1 MSKGTDFLF
10 KVLNVLA
17 WIIFIGLCIDTGGLI
32 VNAFVSIFINPVA
45 SSKFWGGMN
54 LYELYQFNE
63 SHFITIVVLMIIVS
77 MLKST
82 LFYLIINLFHQKKL
96 NLSSPFNETM
106 GKYIFN
112 LSYLSF
118 GIGLFIYWGKNLY
131 NWLKIV
137 SNDNVSPSIQQL
149 KFEGADVWL
158 FMGVILLIFAL
169 IFKKGIELQSEN
181 DLTV

>member
-17 WIIFIGLCIDTGGLI
+17 WIIFIGLCIESGGLI
-32 VNAFVSIFINPVA
+32 VNAFVSFFINPVA
-45 SSKFWGGMN
+45 SSNFWGGMN
-54 LYELYQFNE
+54 LHELYQFNE

-77 MLKST
+77 VLKST
-82 LFYLIINLFHQKKL
+82 LFYLIVNLFHKKKL
-96 NLSSPFNETM
+96 NLSTPFSETM

-118 GIGLFIYWGKNLY
+118 GIGLFIYWGNNFY
-131 NWLKIV
+131 AWLKIV
-137 SNDNVSPSIQQL
+137 GNDKVSPSIQQL
-149 KFEGADVWL
+149 KFEGAEVWL
-158 FMGVILLIFAL
+158 FMGVILLTFAI

>member
-17 WIIFIGLCIDTGGLI
+17 WIIFIGLCIESGGLI

-45 SSKFWGGMN
+45 SSKCWGGLN
-54 LYELYQFNE
+54 LYDLYQFNE
-63 SHFITIVVLMIIVS
+63 SHFISLVVLMIIVS
-77 MLKST
+77 VLKSI
-82 LFYLIINLFHQKKL
+82 LFYLIVNLFHKKKL
-96 NLSSPFNETM
+96 NLSTPFNETM

-118 GIGLFIYWGKNLY
+118 GIGLFIYCGNHFS
-131 NWLKIV
+131 NWLKIIN
-137 SNDNVSPSIQQL
+137 NDKILPSLQQL
-149 KFEGADVWL
+149 NFEGGDVWL
-158 FMGVILLIFAL
+158 FMGVILLIFAM
-169 IFKKGIELQSEN
+169 IFKKGIEIQSEN

>member
-17 WIIFIGLCIDTGGLI
+17 WIIFIGLCVESGGLI
-32 VNAFVSIFINPVA
+32 LNAFVSIFINPVA

-54 LYELYQFNE
+54 LFKLYQFNE
-63 SHFITIVVLMIIVS
+63 SHFISLVVLMIIVS
-77 MLKST
+77 VLKSI
-82 LFYLIINLFHQKKL
+82 LFYLIVNIFHKKKL
-96 NLSSPFNETM
+96 NLSTPFNETM

-118 GIGLFIYWGKNLY
+118 GIGLFIYWGNNFY

-137 SNDNVSPSIQQL
+137 GNAKVSPSLQHL

-158 FMGVILLIFAL
+158 FMGVILLTFAM
-169 IFKKGIELQSEN
+169 IFKKGIEIQSEN

>member
-17 WIIFIGLCIDTGGLI
+17 WIIFVGLCIESGGLI
-32 VNAFVSIFINPVA
+32 VNAFVTIFINPIA

-63 SHFITIVVLMIIVS
+63 SHFITILVLMIIIS
-77 MLKST
+77 LLKSI
-82 LFYLIINLFHQKKL
+82 LFYLIVNIFHKKKL
-96 NLSSPFNETM
+96 NLSTPFNETM

-118 GIGLFIYWGKNLY
+118 GIGLFIYWGSNFSA
-131 NWLKIV
+131 WLKIV
-137 SNDNVSPSIQQL
+137 SNDKVSPSLQQL

-158 FMGVILLIFAL
+158 FMGVILLIFAM
-169 IFKKGIELQSEN
+169 IFKKGIEIQSEN
-181 DLTV
+181 ELTV